1 MKKIA
6 LLIVSAA
13 IAMLFSSCNPAGGGD
28 DEGTQGASGGS
39 SKRPSK
45 PAVALHKDPMPK
57 GFADVGDIIN
67 VPVADGVYAY
77 DFEAVDVNGKPV
89 RLADF
94 RGEWVFIDFWATWC
108 GPCVKEVPN
117 VVQMGKDLPQLNII
131 GISLDGREDADKVK
145 SFAKEYGM
153 TYTLF
158 IDEAQTEP
166 VADKYGILSIPFTL
180 LINPEGKVLYKYL
193 RDTDMISVVKSAMG
207 V

>member
-1 MKKIA
+1 MKTLVANWKME
-6 LLIVSAA
+6 LGVRES
-13 IAMLFSSCNPAGGGD
+13 
-28 DEGTQGASGGS
+28 
-39 SKRPSK
+39 
-45 PAVALHKDPMPK
+45 VAL
-57 GFADVGDIIN
+57 AR
-67 VPVADGVYAY
+67 GV
-77 DFEAVDVNGKPV
+77 
-89 RLADF
+89 L
-94 RGEWVFIDFWATWC
+94 RGLR
-108 GPCVKEVPN
+108 GVKEVPN